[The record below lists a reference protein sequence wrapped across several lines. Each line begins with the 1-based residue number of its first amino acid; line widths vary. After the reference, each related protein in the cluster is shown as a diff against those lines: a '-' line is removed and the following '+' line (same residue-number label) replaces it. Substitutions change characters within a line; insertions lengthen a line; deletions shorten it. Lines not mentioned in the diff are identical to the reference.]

1 MPANARSYFFT
12 TGTKSVDP
20 PTEVLPCE
28 VRGVVLGLLQWC
40 AKWSPLPPHGG
51 SVRPLSISSSF
62 FSFFFALRLFFCWI
76 RGLPDTPPRV
86 TIAPPAPAPAPPACR
101 FIRRSMRAAR
111 PLVRAA
117 AASRAVRPRAC
128 ISAAASSS
136 QSQATTLATVRARD
150 PTRASAHGAS
160 NSMRAVP
167 VRAAPCAPSQAGR
180 PLRRTRRC
188 AGAGVPLA
196 RRPLLPC
203 LTVRPDAS
211 PRGRPPLSMR
221 LVVGGGGGGASGL
234 DGSQGADIL
243 QPQPQHAQHTLRRCV
258 SAPHPCAARRWRP
271 PSALRDSD
279 APFLFQPGFDMDY
292 TLAQVRSG
300 LLAGTAPR
308 KGETPARRHSHSRR
322 PSRGVWGTC
331 SLPTAVPTQLAQPLA
346 PRHC

>member
-1 MPANARSYFFT
+1 M
-12 TGTKSVDP
+12 TKYKVA
-20 PTEVLPCE
+20 
-28 VRGVVLGLLQWC
+28 QW
-40 AKWSPLPPHGG
+40 
-51 SVRPLSISSSF
+51 RPQNDKIPKTM
-62 FSFFFALRLFFCWI
+62 CPQTCKIQKII
-76 RGLPDTPPRV
+76 R
-86 TIAPPAPAPAPPACR
+86 AP
-101 FIRRSMRAAR
+101 
-111 PLVRAA
+111 
-117 AASRAVRPRAC
+117 RAV
-128 ISAAASSS
+128 
-136 QSQATTLATVRARD
+136 
-150 PTRASAHGAS
+150 
-160 NSMRAVP
+160 
-167 VRAAPCAPSQAGR
+167 
-180 PLRRTRRC
+180 
-188 AGAGVPLA
+188 
-196 RRPLLPC
+196 
-203 LTVRPDAS
+203 PDAS